1 MQLVSSSVFMK
12 FMCNNYVQKDYT
24 NNKNSDFFKSAS
36 LKWAPCKENKFLNK
50 GPGHLFE
57 HLW

>member
-36 LKWAPCKENKFLNK
+36 LK
-50 GPGHLFE
+50 
-57 HLW
+57 